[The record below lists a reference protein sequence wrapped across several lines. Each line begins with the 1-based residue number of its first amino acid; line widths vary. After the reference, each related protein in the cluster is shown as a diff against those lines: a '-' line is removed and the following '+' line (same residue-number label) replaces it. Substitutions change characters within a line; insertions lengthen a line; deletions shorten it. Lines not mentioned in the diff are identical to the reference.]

1 MENDFIIYKDN
12 LFWII
17 LYPLFA
23 TSFLI
28 LILYFCFPNLLSVSK
43 PNEKT
48 SVIHKDFLRG
58 YGIIFPLSVL
68 PSFLILKNFF
78 SLVDISFVILLT
90 FLGYLDD
97 KINLNYKIKFIAI
110 ALCSLT
116 YILFLNDLSENDFSL
131 FVKIVI

>member
-1 MENDFIIYKDN
+1 MKTAVIYHYFEASDVYKDN

-28 LILYFCFPNLLSVSK
+28 LILYFFFPKLLSVSK

-68 PSFLILKNFF
+68 PSFLIFTLN
-78 SLVDISFVILLT
+78 SLV
-90 FLGYLDD
+90 
-97 KINLNYKIKFIAI
+97 
-110 ALCSLT
+110 
-116 YILFLNDLSENDFSL
+116 SEL
-131 FVKIVI
+131 

>member
-28 LILYFCFPNLLSVSK
+28 LILYFCFPKLLSVSK

-48 SVIHKDFLRG
+48 SVIHKDFL
-58 YGIIFPLSVL
+58 
-68 PSFLILKNFF
+68 ILAFHPMVGD
-78 SLVDISFVILLT
+78 VDCH
-90 FLGYLDD
+90 
-97 KINLNYKIKFIAI
+97 KQ
-110 ALCSLT
+110 
-116 YILFLNDLSENDFSL
+116 
-131 FVKIVI
+131 